1 MLYDAGPE
9 RHGITYRST
18 IHHLTNR
25 SEWDNF
31 QSSVL
36 ASQSLVCQILT
47 SLANSFPKNHKPQEA
62 DTNCH
67 ATQYLYRASLNATLN
82 VPARLTA
89 RPYALASWWTSEE
102 TDGVDLQANGA
113 RVENLNWVA
122 ITRSWVWWRA
132 QLILRMPAVWMLNGK
147 LWGSVMGWVEGSPHP
162 ALQIL

>member
-1 MLYDAGPE
+1 MLYDAGSE

-62 DTNCH
+62 YTNCH

-82 VPARLTA
+82 MPACLTA
-89 RPYALASWWTSEE
+89 RPYALASWWTSKEI
-102 TDGVDLQANGA
+102 DGTDLQANGA
-113 RVENLNWVA
+113 RVKNTVDSTHASSLNA
-122 ITRSWVWWRA
+122 KRRA
-132 QLILRMPAVWMLNGK
+132 LRKRLKEASQ
-147 LWGSVMGWVEGSPHP
+147 GSVMGWVGAELRGSPHP
-162 ALQIL
+162 TLQIL